1 MAQIHMTYWNNK
13 IPEFRPRLECQIC
26 PLYTDERRK
35 KWISDLQRV
44 CEFKTRK
51 QSYRCLTAIDYAAF
65 TFMVTDAYK
74 LEMLC
79 KILGYFQIVDDHS
92 DDRNTITQRNHEKVV
107 ELWKESQMVLK
118 KLLNPGFNE
127 KKIFVSMHKWRP
139 YNSQF
144 YAVCENIMV
153 NFNSEQRRRFISR
166 LDFYFQGNIEEDI
179 NVTCNDKDNFDL
191 EKLKI
196 VKCSYSIFLN

>member
-127 KKIFVSMHKWRP
+127 K
-139 YNSQF
+139 
-144 YAVCENIMV
+144 
-153 NFNSEQRRRFISR
+153 
-166 LDFYFQGNIEEDI
+166 
-179 NVTCNDKDNFDL
+179 
-191 EKLKI
+191 
-196 VKCSYSIFLN
+196 IFLSLCTSGDHSIHNSMPFAKILWLISIVSKGEDLFHVWIFIFKEISKKISMLLVTIKIISIWKN